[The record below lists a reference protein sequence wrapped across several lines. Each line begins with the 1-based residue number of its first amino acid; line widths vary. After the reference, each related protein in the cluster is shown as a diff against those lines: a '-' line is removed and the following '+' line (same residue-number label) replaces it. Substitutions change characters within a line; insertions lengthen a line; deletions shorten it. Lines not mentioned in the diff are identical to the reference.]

1 MGGNVIVIA
10 NDADWKAKLSEAAAA
25 GKTARAQAVV
35 GHHRTAAAALLTP
48 RGACAQVVVDFT
60 ATWCG
65 PCKMIAPV
73 FEALSGQYPGLV
85 FLKVDVDQCN
95 VRRVRRALPRRT
107 AHARDGRRAWRR
119 SAASA
124 QCPLSRHGAH
134 QP

>member
-10 NDADWKAKLSEAAAA
+10 NDADWKAKLAEAAAA
-25 GKTARAQAVV
+25 GKTVRLLAV
-35 GHHRTAAAALLTP
+35 GHHRTGAARALTP
-48 RGACAQVVVDFT
+48 RAPRAQVVVDFT

-73 FEALSGQYPGLV
+73 FEALSGQDPGLV

-95 VRRVRRALPRRT
+95 VRRGRRPRPLRAADT
-107 AHARDGRRAWRR
+107 RDGRRAWRR

-124 QCPLSRHGAH
+124 PCPPSRHGAH